1 MTLSPYQYQLGDIKF
16 GRDTQIPIQKV
27 DIQTYNV
34 NNQDFQVQ
42 RSDENRFG
50 VDTLAPSPIVFTMS
64 VLNNYELDSMAGMS
78 AAPFP
83 DDLFANNNNLLSQ
96 LAAEWK
102 NPSLRM
108 TWGATVPLL
117 FCDKSGD
124 VRRIYGRPGKFA
136 HAPRNKAGENWI
148 DVQAEFRRADTY
160 AHSDLEYLVGH
171 PTDLTRGLPPDG
183 TTAVTASRLGGDGD
197 SWLRFLIYG
206 PMTHAVI
213 QYGSYTLE
221 LASTIASATLLEVSS
236 YPWARRVVD
245 SLGVN
250 HRTEVVGS
258 TLYLD
263 QIKFPADSSMNIHWT
278 CTGGDT
284 TTQLYMLWREA
295 YNVI

>member
-1 MTLSPYQYQLGDIKF
+1 MTLQPYQYQLGSVVF
-16 GRDTQIPIQKV
+16 GRDTQVPVQKV

-64 VLNNYELDSMAGMS
+64 VLNNFELES
-78 AAPFP
+78 ASGLSSAPFP

-96 LAAEWK
+96 LAKEWK
-102 NPSLRM
+102 NPPLRLS
-108 TWGATVPLL
+108 WGATTPLL
-117 FCDKSGD
+117 FCDKNRN

-136 HAPRNKAGENWI
+136 HAPRNKGGEMWI

-160 AHSDLEYLVGH
+160 AHSDIEYYVGH
-171 PTDLTRGLPPDG
+171 PTNPLLGLPANG
-183 TTAVTASRLGGDGD
+183 TTTVNAARLDGDGD
-197 SWLRFLIYG
+197 SWLRFLLYG
-206 PMTHAVI
+206 PFTHATI
-213 QYGSYTLE
+213 SYGDKTIE
-221 LASTIASATLLEVSS
+221 LATTIASGTILEVSS

-250 HRTEVVGS
+250 HRTKVIGD

-263 QIKFPADSSMNIHWT
+263 QIKFPSESDMDITWT
-278 CTGGDT
+278 CTGGT
-284 TTQLYMLWREA
+284 SATQLFILWREA